1 MKKNLNI
8 ANFEHNLLKKVN
20 AMTIDRNAVKKI
32 GRLARLALD
41 EDKIPAVE
49 QSLNHIFKWIEQL
62 NEVDTSQVEPLFS
75 VIKEQMPRREDV
87 ISDGDKADAVL
98 QNAPDKSFNMFAV
111 PKVVE

>member
-1 MKKNLNI
+1 
-8 ANFEHNLLKKVN
+8 
-20 AMTIDRNAVKKI
+20 MTIDRSAVQKI
-32 GRLARLALD
+32 ARLARIALD
-41 EDKIPAVE
+41 DDKIPNVE

-87 ISDGDKADAVL
+87 VSDGDQADAVL